1 MPIKW
6 LLVNCDQKKIRHIYV
21 ASENLKKSYTFLQEE
36 LKLKYFDIKIY
47 AISKFKVFQILQL
60 IYILF
65 FSKVASKHIYIFHEA
80 GWPLLDILI
89 FLVRPTGF
97 FVPRLNLF
105 HFKLT
110 KCNDSILNAFKK
122 IKAPTI
128 LLKYLISKFL
138 IYQYYEDGERGS
150 ISYILKAK
158 TYPESIRTIYE
169 PPSRLVS
176 GSLSNKKILFL
187 TGTDSANIL
196 ELRRVYSA
204 ICKKA
209 LRYNWMITIKDHP
222 NPKFRINLNCDDAK
236 IYDPNF
242 PADLIGDCFELVV
255 GSSSASLAYFENSVS
270 IVYLLDSMPE
280 RTKDSKMNF
289 LKNLSQKIQFVKSN
303 EQIDELLN
311 ETL

>member
-1 MPIKW
+1 
-6 LLVNCDQKKIRHIYV
+6 
-21 ASENLKKSYTFLQEE
+21 
-36 LKLKYFDIKIY
+36 
-47 AISKFKVFQILQL
+47 
-60 IYILF
+60 
-65 FSKVASKHIYIFHEA
+65 
-80 GWPLLDILI
+80 
-89 FLVRPTGF
+89 
-97 FVPRLNLF
+97 
-105 HFKLT
+105 
-110 KCNDSILNAFKK
+110 
-122 IKAPTI
+122 
-128 LLKYLISKFL
+128 L

-222 NPKFRINLNCDDAK
+222 NPKFRINLNCGDAK

-280 RTKDSKMNF
+280 RTKESKINF

-303 EQIDELLN
+303 KQIDELLN
-311 ETL
+311 DTLLLK